1 MCSFFLFTL
10 YWRFP
15 TTKVYLNE
23 FVANVLRNNM
33 GIFWPPRLWRLLEA
47 KNVICWRILWHF
59 NSTFSLSHSVQ
70 SVMLIKD
77 EKEMRSVMTLSLHF
91 SISWFLVYYRYVQI
105 KLGFRVRNLFWTWH
119 TSPYHLGL
127 LYDKFLKCDVVKRV
141 RVKINFLS
149 R

>member
-1 MCSFFLFTL
+1 MNLLQMSCVITWVWSF
-10 YWRFP
+10 
-15 TTKVYLNE
+15 
-23 FVANVLRNNM
+23 
-33 GIFWPPRLWRLLEA
+33 FWPPRLWRLLEA

-119 TSPYHLGL
+119 TSQYHLGL